1 MTKRYYR
8 EKIMAGNTMKRSQK
22 LIIMI
27 LLVIFIALIAT
38 IASALFLSTTTELNK
53 GDRNILVCAIDE
65 SEVRP
70 GMGACDMAF
79 IVHLENGTLK
89 NYTAVYPGGLTHPT
103 AAEPQEAQS
112 QGAGSKLLLHD
123 AFWYEDNAQAMQLA
137 KEIVE
142 ANTGV
147 QIDSVV
153 AINSQALDA
162 ILAAASPLEINGEQV
177 NASGIDIIREE
188 DWGNGMSRGDA
199 VLEIVK
205 AAAQS
210 AKDPDKKSAMVNAA
224 LDQYTKGNIVM
235 DQQGAFAGLLAS
247 KGFDSIF

>member
-1 MTKRYYR
+1 
-8 EKIMAGNTMKRSQK
+8 MKRSQK
-22 LIIMI
+22 LIILI
-27 LLVIFIALIAT
+27 LLVILVALLAT
-38 IASALFLSTTTELNK
+38 IASAIFLSNSTELNE

-65 SEVRP
+65 SESRP

-103 AAEPQEAQS
+103 EAEPAEAQA
-112 QGAGSKLLLHD
+112 QGAGSALLLHD
-123 AFWYEDNAQAMQLA
+123 AFWYEDNVHSMQLA

-142 ANTGV
+142 YNTGV

-162 ILAAASPLEINGEQV
+162 ILSAASPLEINGE
-177 NASGIDIIREE
+177 NITASGIDIIREE

-224 LDQYTKGNIVM
+224 IDQYTKGNIIM
-235 DQQGAFAGLLAS
+235 DQEGAFAGLLAS
-247 KGFDSIF
+247 KGIDSFF

>member
-1 MTKRYYR
+1 
-8 EKIMAGNTMKRSQK
+8 MKRSQK

-27 LLVIFIALIAT
+27 LLVILVALIAT
-38 IASALFLSTTTELNK
+38 IASLIFLGNTTELNQ
-53 GDRNILVCAIDE
+53 GDKNILVCAIDE
-65 SEVRP
+65 SENRP

-89 NYTAVYPGGLTHPT
+89 NYSAVYPGGLTHPT
-103 AAEPQEAQS
+103 AAEPQEAQA

-123 AFWYEDNAQAMQLA
+123 AFWDADNAQSMQLA

-142 ANTGV
+142 VNTGIK
-147 QIDSVV
+147 IDSVV

-162 ILAAASPLEINGEQV
+162 ILAAASPLDINGEQV
-177 NASGIDIIREE
+177 TASGIDIIREE

-205 AAAQS
+205 AAANS
-210 AKDPDKKSAMVNAA
+210 AKDPDKKSAMIKAA
-224 LDQYTKGNIVM
+224 IDQYSKGNIVM

-247 KGFDSIF
+247 KGIDSFF

>member
-1 MTKRYYR
+1 
-8 EKIMAGNTMKRSQK
+8 MKRSQK

-27 LLVIFIALIAT
+27 LLVILVAFIAT
-38 IASALFLSTTTELNK
+38 IASLIFLGNTTELNQ
-53 GDRNILVCAIDE
+53 GDKNILVCAIDE
-65 SEVRP
+65 SENRP

-89 NYTAVYPGGLTHPT
+89 NYSAVYPGGLTHPT
-103 AAEPQEAQS
+103 AAEPQEAQA

-123 AFWYEDNAQAMQLA
+123 AFWDADNAQSMQLA

-142 ANTGV
+142 VNTGIK
-147 QIDSVV
+147 IDSVV

-162 ILAAASPLEINGEQV
+162 ILAAASPLDINGEQV
-177 NASGIDIIREE
+177 TASGIDIIREE

-205 AAAQS
+205 AAANS
-210 AKDPDKKSAMVNAA
+210 AKDPDKKSAMIKAA
-224 LDQYTKGNIVM
+224 IDQYSKGNIVM

-247 KGFDSIF
+247 KGIDSFF